1 MGKDENKMQLHAG
14 SLGER
19 EREKITGICFY
30 KSRMGSMEL
39 SLANTTHNNPPLSY
53 ILWPVT
59 ERLKG
64 RGTEGIK
71 GLEEGERSRVRNR
84 CLEIRKKFKIRE
96 GEKKSGRKRQ
106 RERTR
111 ATDPHSKKQKCRQ
124 KRKVMHTQHGGRYL
138 M

>member
-1 MGKDENKMQLHAG
+1 MG
-14 SLGER
+14 
-19 EREKITGICFY
+19 REKEKRLQAFAFTNQEWGAWNSLWQTQPIIT
-30 KSRMGSMEL
+30 
-39 SLANTTHNNPPLSY
+39 PPLSY

-64 RGTEGIK
+64 RGTEGVK